1 MEDLESEQWRAVE
14 GYPGYEVSIARAELI
29 PLSFFASFY
38 GQLPFSWVIR
48 LHSWVKG

>member
-29 PLSFFASFY
+29 RSLFFASFY
-38 GQLPFSWVIR
+38 GQLPFLRVIK

>member
-38 GQLPFSWVIR
+38 G
-48 LHSWVKG
+48 

>member
-29 PLSFFASFY
+29 PLSFFCQFY
-38 GQLPFSWVIR
+38 G
-48 LHSWVKG
+48 